1 MVTVALAGIVCGDHG
16 RAATGA
22 AKVRM
27 AASHYFDQSPGSAS
41 DLRVVRIELGDVSL
55 ELTTDTGVFARDH
68 LDPGTR
74 VLLERAPAPPTAG
87 PILDLGCGYGPIA
100 LTWAYRRRRTAVWA
114 TDVNTRA
121 LELTRANAEA
131 AGLANVRVAAPEQ
144 VPAELR
150 FAAIYSNPPIRVG
163 KAVLHELLRQ
173 WLGRLLPDGSAYLVV
188 QRNLGSDSLA
198 RWLTAA
204 GYPTTRLTSVN
215 GYRILQVRPGA
226 ADRDGTP

>member
-1 MVTVALAGIVCGDHG
+1 
-16 RAATGA
+16 
-22 AKVRM
+22 M
-27 AASHYFDQSPGSAS
+27 ASSHYFDQSPGSAS
-41 DLRVVRIELGDVSL
+41 DRGLVRIRLADVSL
-55 ELTTDTGVFARDH
+55 ELATDAGVFARDH

-74 VLLERAPAPPTAG
+74 VLLEHAPAPRTAG
-87 PILDLGCGYGPIA
+87 AILDLGCGYGPIA
-100 LTWAYRRRRTAVWA
+100 LTWAQRRTHTTVWA
-114 TDVNTRA
+114 TDVNERA
-121 LELTRANAEA
+121 LALTRENAET
-131 AGLANVRVAAPEQ
+131 AGLANVRVAAPAD

-163 KAVLHELLRQ
+163 KANLHDLLHH

-215 GYRILQVRPGA
+215 GYRILEVAGA
-226 ADRDGTP
+226 R